1 MQPAEPV
8 LICAL
13 SGRALAQYARA
24 AGYAPIVLDAFADLD
39 TRAAAHVWCRI
50 PVDPSWRLHG
60 GALLAAAR
68 RLAPPPIPLV
78 WGSGFERVPDLLA
91 ELADGREL
99 LGNPAGMVRRIK
111 DPSAWRKM
119 IDALGIAHPE
129 IRLARPADPTGWLC
143 KRTGGA
149 GGGHV
154 RRARHRPPRGRGW
167 YWQRWSA
174 GVPVSALLLGSGGD
188 ARVLAMGRQ
197 ITAPLP
203 GRRYRFGGM
212 VVPAGISPTAGQTL
226 EQAALALATHCR
238 LQGLASVDALVAGD
252 AVRVLELNPRPGGSL
267 DAYGAALG
275 RSLFALHVAACR
287 DRTLPEPQATIIGS
301 GSLIAFADRTIVV
314 PASFAWADWTADR
327 TPPGTLV
334 RRGGPI
340 CTVLAQGTDRDQLE
354 RLLRAR
360 AAAVATSIR
369 GAGVPCGPAA
379 VRYDGAMMTYS
390 QAAR

>member
-1 MQPAEPV
+1 MPGAASPWTRPGGC
-8 LICAL
+8 IAAR
-13 SGRALAQYARA
+13 SSPPRA
-24 AGYAPIVLDAFADLD
+24 AWRRRPYPWSGAPGSSVSPICWPSLPRGASFWA
-39 TRAAAHVWCRI
+39 TRPAWCAGSRI
-50 PVDPSWRLHG
+50 PRRG
-60 GALLAAAR
+60 G
-68 RLAPPPIPLV
+68 
-78 WGSGFERVPDLLA
+78 E
-91 ELADGREL
+91 
-99 LGNPAGMVRRIK
+99 MT
-111 DPSAWRKM
+111 
-119 IDALGIAHPE
+119 DALGIAHPE

-212 VVPAGISPTAGQTL
+212 VVPAGISPTAGRTL
-226 EQAALALATHCR
+226 ERAALALAAHCR

-275 RSLFALHVAACR
+275 RNLFALHVAACR
-287 DRTLPEPQATIIGS
+287 DRTLPEPQATIRRIGLADRLCRPHRRGS
-301 GSLIAFADRTIVV
+301 GKLCLGGLDRGPDAARYPRPPRWPDLHRARAGCRPG
-314 PASFAWADWTADR
+314 PAGGPAAGA
-327 TPPGTLV
+327 
-334 RRGGPI
+334 RRGGGHLDPRG
-340 CTVLAQGTDRDQLE
+340 Q
-354 RLLRAR
+354 RALW
-360 AAAVATSIR
+360 
-369 GAGVPCGPAA
+369 
-379 VRYDGAMMTYS
+379 
-390 QAAR
+390 ARRRPL